1 MNKKSK
7 VKNLLLSINNQ
18 SLQIKNII
26 NKKNLL
32 ENYFW
37 EINNYKGTQK

>member
-18 SLQIKNII
+18 SFRIKNII